1 MNTSHRRDFLGVPID
16 LVRMH
21 ETLAE
26 ILSWREAGRCGYV
39 TLVNP
44 HSVILCARDA
54 EMHSAILD
62 SDIVLPDGVGI
73 MLASRILGY
82 GHNHRVAGP
91 SLMLS
96 LCDAGRP
103 HGLRHFFYGGAEG
116 VAAILAQRLA
126 DRCPGLLIAG
136 VLSPPF
142 QTVTPAEDAK
152 LLERINASAPDVLWV
167 ALGTGKQE
175 KWMATHVARLRA
187 SAVIGVGAA
196 FDFHAGT
203 VPWAPAWIR
212 RAGLE
217 WAYRLAHEPRRLWR
231 RNLDSFVFLTRIAAQ
246 RMGYTVAPPH
256 VEGVEGQAR
265 RKTQYI
271 VHEKVLANKPCQ
283 YELPK
288 PRT

>member
-1 MNTSHRRDFLGVPID
+1 MARTQYNKMNTSHRRDFLGIPID
-16 LVRMH
+16 LVRMPDV
-21 ETLAE
+21 LAAT
-26 ILSWREAGRCGYV
+26 LSWRQARRCGYITV
-39 TLVNP
+39 VNP
-44 HSVILCARDA
+44 HSIIMCARDK

-62 SDIVLPDGVGI
+62 SDIALPDGVGI
-73 MLASRILGY
+73 MLASRLLGY

-91 SLMLS
+91 SLMLY
-96 LCDAGRP
+96 LCDAGRA

-116 VAAILAQRLA
+116 VAATLVQRLA
-126 DRCPGLLIAG
+126 HRFPGLLISG

-142 QTVTPAEDAK
+142 HTATAAEDAE
-152 LLERINASAPDVLWV
+152 LAERINATSPDVVWV

-175 KWMATHVARLRA
+175 KWMATHVSRLRA

-231 RNLDSFVFLTRIAAQ
+231 RNLDSFVFLLRIAAR
-246 RMGYTVAPPH
+246 RMRRTVTPYRGES
-256 VEGVEGQAR
+256 VKRQV
-265 RKTQYI
+265 
-271 VHEKVLANKPCQ
+271 
-283 YELPK
+283 
-288 PRT
+288 RTKM